1 MTADLDG
8 LRRELRELHARK
20 QRGEIRDKDYQ
31 KSLVDRTLDLYRA
44 QVGERLEAGEEIAA
58 EHHAVRAHMRLN
70 QSVLRETDQH
80 AVSLFATPRRLI
92 RVRSTLRAD
101 RPVTADQRDET
112 RIDELPLA
120 EVREI
125 AVRREIRAGEA
136 IAGLVIIAI
145 ALLFR
150 SWLLVTGKLMVVLGA
165 AGVLHAL
172 LLQTRWLE
180 VVARQRGSE
189 EADPFV
195 IIATRRKSA
204 RLLVRFLRERL
215 RPEGADA

>member
-1 MTADLDG
+1 MPADPEA
-8 LRRELRELHARK
+8 LRRELRELHTRK
-20 QRGEIRDKDYQ
+20 QRGEIREKDYQ
-31 KSLVDRTLDLYRA
+31 KNLVDRTLDLYRA
-44 QVGERLEAGEEIAA
+44 QVEARLEAGEEIAA

-120 EVREI
+120 EVREV

-180 VVARQRGSE
+180 VVARRKGE
-189 EADPFV
+189 EVEPFV
-195 IIATRRKSA
+195 IIAARRKSA